1 MLYLQSTLVLAV
13 PQKWEEKTYTRFSH
27 TLIIPKGPWPN
38 SPELGCILV
47 HCGLV
52 HFQKFPQ
59 GQFSTQILELQ
70 IFLKYAFYSLS
81 NEITHF
87 LRHKSKQYLSSTWS
101 LKQRNLFKKK
111 KVNVWY
117 KVVNMKLNIFL
128 VLNTTSCT
136 SLLPRKIL
144 A

>member
-1 MLYLQSTLVLAV
+1 MLYLQSTLVLTV
-13 PQKWEEKTYTRFSH
+13 TQKWKEKTYTRFSH

-59 GQFSTQILELQ
+59 GQFNTQILELQ
-70 IFLKYAFYSLS
+70 IFFKYAFYSIS
-81 NEITHF
+81 NKITHF
-87 LRHKSKQYLSSTWS
+87 LRHKSRQYLSSTWGLKTNKS
-101 LKQRNLFKKK
+101 LKKKTM
-111 KVNVWY
+111 VNVWY
-117 KVVNMKLNIFL
+117 KFVNMKLHIFL
-128 VLNTTSCT
+128 VLNTSCT